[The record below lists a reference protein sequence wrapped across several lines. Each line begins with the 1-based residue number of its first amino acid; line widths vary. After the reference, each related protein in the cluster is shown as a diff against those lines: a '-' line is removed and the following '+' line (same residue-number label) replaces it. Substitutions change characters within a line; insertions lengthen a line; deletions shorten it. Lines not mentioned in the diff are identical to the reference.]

1 MSESPA
7 AAGGQA
13 VAAVAER
20 LRRGDLAG
28 ARAAGEEALLAEPG
42 NAPLLQL
49 VGVACC
55 RAGDLAA
62 GAAFLKR
69 AFEKAPD
76 LPRLRPDLANA
87 LAMLGDRAGALALCA
102 ADAEPELQRL
112 RGYLLQEAG
121 DAAGAAAAYEAVVA
135 AQPADWEIWNNLGNA
150 RRALGDAAGAAEALA
165 RAVALQPRV
174 AAAWRNFAQALLAA
188 GRDAEALDA
197 AREAA
202 RLAPGDAAILLA
214 LGALLRRAGRIDEA
228 LPPLEQAVRLAPGE
242 TEAWIE
248 LGRLRWALRD
258 EAGAEA
264 AYRKALRLAPA
275 EPLAWL
281 ELGIL
286 HERAN
291 RLDAV
296 PALLAEAGAAG
307 ADGPALGYLHAIV
320 LRREGRLEAALA
332 AARGA
337 PAELE
342 PERRAAL
349 IGRLADALD
358 RPDEAFAAFAEM
370 NAAAAESSRGCD
382 PAGYRAR
389 IEGMTAV
396 MAPDWFGRWGSVP
409 PGPRPAPVFLVGF
422 PRSGTTLL
430 DTFLMGHPDVHVLEE
445 EPVLERARDA
455 LGDFT
460 RLPDLDEAE
469 TERLRGA
476 YFEALDAIA
485 PEAAGKTV
493 VDKLPLNMLGAPLI
507 HRLFPDAKIVLSLR
521 HPCDA
526 VLSGFMQAFEPND
539 AMANFLDLGDAAALY
554 DAVFAFWERCRGGL
568 PLDVHAL
575 RYETLIAEPE
585 AEMRALIDFV
595 GLLWVP
601 DLLDHRRTAAARGT
615 IVTPSYAQ
623 VTQPLYRGAAGRW
636 QRYRAQMAKVLPLL
650 CPWAERHGYG
660 PCD

>member
-1 MSESPA
+1 VSGAPA
-7 AAGGQA
+7 TPGGQA
-13 VAAVAER
+13 LAAVAER

-28 ARAAGEEALLAEPG
+28 ARAAGEEALLALPG
-42 NAPLLQL
+42 DAPLLQL
-49 VGVACC
+49 VGIACC
-55 RAGDLAA
+55 RAGDIAA
-62 GAAFLKR
+62 GAGFLR
-69 AFEKAPD
+69 GAFERAPD

-87 LAMLGDRAGALALCA
+87 LAMLGDRDGALALCT
-102 ADAEPELQRL
+102 ADAGPELQRL

-121 DAAGAAAAYEAVVA
+121 DSAGAATAYEAVVA

-150 RRALGDAAGAAEALA
+150 RRALGDAAGAAEALG

-174 AAAWRNFAQALLAA
+174 AAAQRNYAQALLAA
-188 GRDAEALDA
+188 GRDADALDA

-202 RLAPGDAAILLA
+202 RLAPAEPSILLA
-214 LGALLRRAGRIDEA
+214 FGAMLRRAGRIEEA
-228 LPPLEQAVRLAPGE
+228 LSPLEKAARLAPGE
-242 TEAWIE
+242 AEAWIE

-264 AYRKALRLAPA
+264 AYREALRLAPA
-275 EPLAWL
+275 APLAWL

-286 HERAN
+286 FERAN
-291 RLDAV
+291 QLDAV
-296 PALLAEAGAAG
+296 PGLLAEAAAAG
-307 ADGPALGYLHAIV
+307 ADGPALNYLHAIV

-332 AARGA
+332 AALAA

-358 RPDEAFAAFAEM
+358 RPDEAFAAFTDM
-370 NAAAAESSRGCD
+370 NAAAAEAAAGCD
-382 PAGYRAR
+382 ASGYRAR
-389 IEGMTAV
+389 IDAMTAT
-396 MAPDWFGRWGSVP
+396 MTPDWFARWRRMPVGT
-409 PGPRPAPVFLVGF
+409 RPAPIFLVGF

-445 EPVLERARDA
+445 EPVLERAGAA
-455 LGDFT
+455 LGDFA
-460 RLPDLDEAE
+460 RLPDLDDAE
-469 TERLRGA
+469 TDRLRRA
-476 YFEALDAIA
+476 YFQALDAIA
-485 PEAAGKTV
+485 PAAAGKTV
-493 VDKLPLNMLGAPLI
+493 VDKLPLNILGAPLI

-526 VLSGFMQAFEPND
+526 VLSGYMQAFEPND

-554 DAVFAFWERCRGGL
+554 DKVFGFWERCRSGL
-568 PLDVHAL
+568 PLDVHPL
-575 RYETLIAEPE
+575 RYERLIAEPE
-585 AEMRALIDFV
+585 AEMRALIRFV
-595 GLLWVP
+595 GLPWTP

-623 VTQPLYRGAAGRW
+623 VTQPLYRAAAGRW
-636 QRYRAQMAKVLPLL
+636 ERYRAQMAQVLPLL

-660 PCD
+660 PCG